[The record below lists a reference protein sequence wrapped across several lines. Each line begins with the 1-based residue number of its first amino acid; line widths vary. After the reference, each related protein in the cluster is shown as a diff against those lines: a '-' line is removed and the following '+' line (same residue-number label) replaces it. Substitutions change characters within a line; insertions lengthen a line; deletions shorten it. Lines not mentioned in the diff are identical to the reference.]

1 MLASYVKDTN
11 RNHELD
17 IQALENLDHAI
28 TPFAPFER
36 EKKKQLKFEDANFDA
51 VLNFASE
58 EVAIIIELTKFWS
71 KNLDEN
77 ELKFVYDIEV
87 PLTFVLAD
95 MEYDGVSIDEKYLN
109 DLTAFMNAELAKIE
123 GKVYE
128 LAGVRCV

>member
-1 MLASYVKDTN
+1 M
-11 RNHELD
+11 
-17 IQALENLDHAI
+17 
-28 TPFAPFER
+28 
-36 EKKKQLKFEDANFDA
+36 
-51 VLNFASE
+51 NFASE

-128 LAGVRCV
+128 LAGVPLI

>member
-1 MLASYVKDTN
+1 M
-11 RNHELD
+11 
-17 IQALENLDHAI
+17 
-28 TPFAPFER
+28 
-36 EKKKQLKFEDANFDA
+36 
-51 VLNFASE
+51 NFASE

-109 DLTAFMNAELAKIE
+109 DLTAFMNAELSKIE

-128 LAGVRCV
+128 LAGVPFNINSPRQVGETLFDKMGIKSRKNEEKQPILQVLRFWKNWQRITKLPN